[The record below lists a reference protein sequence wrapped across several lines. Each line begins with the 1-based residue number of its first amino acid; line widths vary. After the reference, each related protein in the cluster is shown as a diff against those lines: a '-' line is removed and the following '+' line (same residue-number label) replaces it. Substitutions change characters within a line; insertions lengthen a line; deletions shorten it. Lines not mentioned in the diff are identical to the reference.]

1 MTGALTSGDSRR
13 SFVFL
18 AAGLCGVI
26 RVFGQK
32 PDPFIG
38 TWLIDSTK
46 SEFIPGPA
54 PANRKM
60 TISAVNNGLRIVVAD
75 FGGFFDEKTDSVILF
90 DGMDHPADPVLPVDT
105 YSIKRINANTI
116 ERTGK
121 IRGNTVEMATFAI
134 SADGKT
140 LTVTTKGSIR
150 GSDYSS
156 TQVFIKQ

>member
-1 MTGALTSGDSRR
+1 MKGALTAGNSRR

-18 AAGLCGVI
+18 TAGLCSAI
-26 RVFGQK
+26 AAFGQK

-38 TWLIDSTK
+38 IWLIDSTT
-46 SEFIPGPA
+46 SEFIPGPG

-60 TISAVNNGLRIVVAD
+60 TISAVNNGLRIAFAD
-75 FGGFFDEKTDSVILF
+75 VGGFFDEKTDSVVLF

-105 YSIKRINANTI
+105 YSIRRENTATI

-121 IRGNTVEMATFAI
+121 IRGSSVETANFTI
-134 SADGKT
+134 SPDRKT
-140 LTVTTKGSIR
+140 LTVKTKGSIK

-156 TQVFIKQ
+156 TQVLTKQ